1 MMSYLRKS
9 IKKSEKSTRRPN
21 KMNQMPGRCP
31 ICNNELTVT
40 RLQCGQCGTGI
51 DGAFALSPL
60 QALTGDQVR
69 FVEAFIKCKGKIKDV
84 EEELGISYPT
94 VVGRL
99 NDIVRAMGYDVN
111 ESEVSEVDQFE
122 YYQAQVLNPQLPPGV
137 RPTAPVAPAIPAP
150 SIPARPV
157 GPLKP
162 KVTEEQRRQ
171 ILEDLN
177 EGKISATEAMKKIYG

>member
-1 MMSYLRKS
+1 
-9 IKKSEKSTRRPN
+9 
-21 KMNQMPGRCP
+21 MNQMPGRCP

-60 QALTGDQVR
+60 QALTGEQVR

-99 NDIVRAMGYDVN
+99 NDVVRAMGYDVN
-111 ESEVSEVDQFE
+111 ETEVSEVDQFE
-122 YYQAQVLNPQLPPGV
+122 YYQAQVLNPQLPTGV
-137 RPTAPVAPAIPAP
+137 RPTAPIAPSIPAP
-150 SIPARPV
+150 SIPARPA

-162 KVTEEQRRQ
+162 KVTEEQRKQ

>member
-1 MMSYLRKS
+1 
-9 IKKSEKSTRRPN
+9 
-21 KMNQMPGRCP
+21 MNQMPGRCP

-40 RLQCGQCGTGI
+40 RLQCGSCGTGI
-51 DGAFALSPL
+51 DGAFSLSPL
-60 QALTGDQVR
+60 QSLTGDQVR

-111 ESEVSEVDQFE
+111 ETELSEVDQFE
-122 YYQAQVLNPQLPPGV
+122 YYQAQVLKPQLPNTV
-137 RPTAPVAPAIPAP
+137 RPPAPLAPTIPAP
-150 SIPARPV
+150 SVPAAPA

-162 KVTEEQRRQ
+162 KVSEEQRRQ

-177 EGKISATEAMKKIYG
+177 EGKIGATEAMKKIYG